1 MGASPRSRLKTWLL
15 KRRLTLVDEAK
26 LNQIATEMGSRH
38 ALSNV
43 DVLKSAKLAE
53 AKQVIFVDT
62 DVSKSLSYDIF
73 GQPRYNAS
81 LYIRAIDVDSGEI
94 DWNGKARSIQT
105 FSNLT
110 EGIDQLTFQALAT
123 AWGLRQ
129 PGMTTAPSICLPGE
143 NVMVAAEPSTA
154 RYILATAKAF

>member
-15 KRRLTLVDEAK
+15 KRRLTLVDKAK

-53 AKQVIFVDT
+53 AKQRVIFVDT

-154 RYILATAKAF
+154 R